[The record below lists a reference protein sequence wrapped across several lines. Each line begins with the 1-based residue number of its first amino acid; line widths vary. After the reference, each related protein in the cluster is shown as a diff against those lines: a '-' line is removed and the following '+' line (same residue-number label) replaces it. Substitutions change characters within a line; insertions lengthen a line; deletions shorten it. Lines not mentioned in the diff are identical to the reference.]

1 MLGNEIRV
9 SVNLQLTRYLA
20 QLFNVTL
27 THSAADE
34 RRDRPR
40 CYVSMA

>member
-9 SVNLQLTRYLA
+9 SVDPQLTRYLA

-27 THSAADE
+27 THGAADKC
-34 RRDRPR
+34 RDRAR

>member
-1 MLGNEIRV
+1 MLGNEIRM
-9 SVNLQLTRYLA
+9 SVDLQLTRYLA
-20 QLFNVTL
+20 QLVNVTL

-34 RRDRPR
+34 CRDRAR